1 MKEKKGF
8 NFREWLI
15 SSTYKTPFI
24 NFIFSTKDF
33 ITPKFI
39 DYEFFRTNQ
48 SQLNKKYIYKEIL
61 DNKQHIMAVMDKKE
75 KIKYN
80 LLDVAKSFNQTF
92 KYNKDRKDNLLIIV
106 DDSKDYFEIIF
117 INTLELYEES
127 SYKKK
132 HFNKNNKFF
141 ENNMNNLSFLF
152 AYYSLVT
159 NGISVISKKKID
171 FLKSHNVYY
180 LTLKEQKD
188 IFKRTIPFERIST
201 KLFRYF
207 IMIFLFLL
215 PLITSTYLFFNYR
228 LETKKNIINTNKN
241 YTFQI
246 NKMKRDIKKLNL
258 KKQELFKIIKDK
270 RIRYKKDLK

>member
-48 SQLNKKYIYKEIL
+48 SQLNKKYIYEEIL

-207 IMIFLFLL
+207 IMIFLFLE
-215 PLITSTYLFFNYR
+215 LIAL
-228 LETKKNIINTNKN
+228 KNKYNPNKP
-241 YTFQI
+241 
-246 NKMKRDIKKLNL
+246 
-258 KKQELFKIIKDK
+258 
-270 RIRYKKDLK
+270 